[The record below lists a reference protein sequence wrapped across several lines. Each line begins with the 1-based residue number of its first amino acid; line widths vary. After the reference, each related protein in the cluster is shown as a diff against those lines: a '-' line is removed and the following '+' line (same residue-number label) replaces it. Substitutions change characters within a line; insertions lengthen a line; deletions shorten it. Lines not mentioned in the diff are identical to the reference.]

1 VRRLDDGPSDVPLTG
16 AHAPAA
22 NDRPVPVEHIPFK
35 ALYQK
40 EIYDARTGDG
50 WVLQITRYRPV
61 PQLFHQ
67 PILDE
72 PILLVPGW
80 SQNRHAFTCASFVKR
95 LLYYGADCHILEL
108 RGHGRSSR
116 ELQRQIAAGEGRAP
130 PSDLDFGW
138 DLDSYLLEDL
148 PAAVRAVKDRTGRA
162 KIVYVGNSMGG
173 MLGYGYAGSHDDLKG
188 LVTIG
193 APSDLGRG
201 FLLMRAAAL
210 FGPAILGPLIDAACT
225 AASGVES
232 ARHRTARLLRKLR
245 VVRRAA
251 NLIANETA
259 LPRDVRFSHIPVDSV
274 LRLLAH
280 LSTEKNLKRYERIAR
295 HVGSLLNP
303 ARVTADEFRWLL
315 SQGGEKEPRRVV
327 EQFARWIRNDEMKCY
342 RTGFDYKA
350 HFRDI
355 RVPLAVIF
363 GDLDKIAS
371 AKSTTSIQ
379 RQVRSAYFV
388 CRPVKDNSH
397 LELTMGFDLAT
408 ICEDIRDLVEF
419 AAARERA
426 RSSA

>member
-1 VRRLDDGPSDVPLTG
+1 MRRLDVSADVGISGLRD
-16 AHAPAA
+16 PAA
-22 NDRPVPVEHIPFK
+22 NDPAPRVEDLPFK
-35 ALYQK
+35 SLYRK
-40 EIYDARTGDG
+40 EIYDARTPDG

-67 PILDE
+67 PILGE

-95 LLYYGADCHILEL
+95 LVYYGADCHIVEL
-108 RGHGRSSR
+108 RGHGRSSL
-116 ELQRQIAAGEGRAP
+116 ELQRRTAAAEGRPVPA
-130 PSDLDFGW
+130 DLEYGW
-138 DLDSYLLEDL
+138 DLDSYLLEDV
-148 PAAVRAVKDRTGRA
+148 PAAVRAVKQRTGRA
-162 KIVYVGNSMGG
+162 KIVYLGNSMGG
-173 MLGYGYAGSHDDLKG
+173 MLGYGYAGSHDDLMG

-193 APSDLGRG
+193 APSDIGRG

-225 AASGVES
+225 AASGMES
-232 ARHRTARLLRKLR
+232 ARHGAARLLRKLR
-245 VVRRAA
+245 LVRRAA
-251 NLIANETA
+251 NLIADESA
-259 LPRDVRFSHIPVDSV
+259 LPRDVRFSHVPVDSF
-274 LRLLAH
+274 LRL
-280 LSTEKNLKRYERIAR
+280 IAR

-303 ARVTADEFRWLL
+303 SRVTADEFRWLL

-350 HFRDI
+350 HFPDI

-371 AKSTTSIQ
+371 AKSTSSIQ
-379 RQVRSAYFV
+379 RRVRSAYFV
-388 CRPVKDNSH
+388 WRPVKDNSH
-397 LELTMGFDLAT
+397 LELTMGYDLSQ
-408 ICEDIRDLVEF
+408 ICEDVRDLVEY
-419 AAARERA
+419 AAARERD

>member
-1 VRRLDDGPSDVPLTG
+1 VRRLDGPTDVGISGLR
-16 AHAPAA
+16 APAA
-22 NDRPVPVEHIPFK
+22 NDPTPRVEDLPFK
-35 ALYQK
+35 SLYRK
-40 EIYDARTGDG
+40 EIYQARTADG
-50 WVLQITRYRPV
+50 WVLHITRYRPV

-95 LLYYGADCHILEL
+95 LLYYGADCHIVEL

-116 ELQRQIAAGEGRAP
+116 ELQRATAAAEGRPLPA
-130 PSDLDFGW
+130 DFDFGW

-148 PAAVRAVKDRTGRA
+148 PAAVRAVKERTGRA
-162 KIVYVGNSMGG
+162 KIVYLGNSMGG
-173 MLGYGYAGSHDDLKG
+173 MLGYGYAGSHDDLMG

-193 APSDLGRG
+193 APSDIGRG

-225 AASGVES
+225 AASGMES
-232 ARHRTARLLRKLR
+232 ARHRTARLLRKVRL
-245 VVRRAA
+245 VRRAR
-251 NLIANETA
+251 NLIADERA
-259 LPRDVRFSHIPVDSV
+259 HPRGIRFSHVPVDSF
-274 LRLLAH
+274 LRLVAR
-280 LSTEKNLKRYERIAR
+280 LSTEKNLKRFERIAR
-295 HVGSLLNP
+295 HVGALLNP
-303 ARVTADEFRWLL
+303 SRVTADEFRWLL

-350 HFRDI
+350 HFTDI

-371 AKSTTSIQ
+371 AKSTSSIQ
-379 RQVRSAYFV
+379 RRVKSAYFV
-388 CRPVKDNSH
+388 WRPVKDNSH
-397 LELTMGFDLAT
+397 LELTMGYDLSQ
-408 ICEDIRDLVEF
+408 ICEDVRDLVEY
-419 AAARERA
+419 AAAQERA

>member
-1 VRRLDDGPSDVPLTG
+1 VRRLDDQPDIALSGV
-16 AHAPAA
+16 HAPAA
-22 NDRPVPVEHIPFK
+22 NDRPVPVEQIPFK
-35 ALYQK
+35 ALYTK

-116 ELQRQIAAGEGRAP
+116 ELQLQMSAGEGRP
-130 PSDLDFGW
+130 PPADLDFGW

-148 PAAVRAVKDRTGRA
+148 PAAVRAVKERTGRA
-162 KIVYVGNSMGG
+162 KIVYLGNSMGG

-251 NLIANETA
+251 NLIADETA

-397 LELTMGFDLAT
+397 LELTMGYDLAQ

-419 AAARERA
+419 AATRERA